1 MMLCFQR
8 DLDAR
13 SAAAGGA
20 VFAIDRP
27 CRHTAMAA
35 PRAAWP
41 ARPVLLA
48 ALAALALAL
57 AGLGAGAQW
66 GGASVAER
74 PPAART
80 IDCDCGAIQAGLRTM
95 QAMRRCRDRQAALYS
110 QLGRGTFA
118 LEDRGGV
125 VAGGSVC
132 LPDAAGPAAWPV
144 QGAPL
149 SAWRG

>member
-27 CRHTAMAA
+27 CRRPATVAA
-35 PRAAWP
+35 RAARP
-41 ARPVLLA
+41 ARPILLA
-48 ALAALALAL
+48 ALAALALA
-57 AGLGAGAQW
+57 GLGAGVRW
-66 GGASVAER
+66 SGGPVAEQ

-80 IDCDCGAIQAGLRTM
+80 IDCDCGAIDAGLQTM
-95 QAMRRCRDRQAALYS
+95 QAMRRCRDRQAALYTALS
-110 QLGRGTFA
+110 RGTFT
-118 LEDRGGV
+118 LEDEGGV

-144 QGAPL
+144 EGAPM
-149 SAWRG
+149 APWRG